1 MKREIYQADAY
12 IVDANGVFNHLDGY
26 PKLFDSKNYG
36 NDLAKTYTRAN
47 GAYCE
52 AVAAMSK
59 VDTRQ
64 LQIATLMIINSGNQL
79 AATKIGELAELP
91 DSEPTPEPE
100 EE

>member
-12 IVDANGVFNHLDGY
+12 IVDANGTFNCLDGY

-36 NDLAKTYTRAN
+36 HDLAKTYQRAN

-59 VDTRQ
+59 IDTRQ

-79 AATKIGELAELP
+79 AVTKIGELADLP
-91 DSEPTPEPE
+91 EADGARP
-100 EE
+100 

>member
-1 MKREIYQADAY
+1 MKREIYQVDAY
-12 IVDANGVFNHLDGY
+12 IVDANGTFNRLDGH

-36 NDLAKTYTRAN
+36 NDLAKTYQRAN

-59 VDTRQ
+59 IDTRQ

-79 AATKIGELAELP
+79 AVTKMGELADLP
-91 DSEPTPEPE
+91 DPEPDGE
-100 EE
+100 